1 MPPPVAR
8 VRPNWTPAD
17 WRGDGRP
24 HPDLARREVGGRRW
38 RGQVFAIAR
47 AIRPR
52 YRLLVLLATF
62 AAEGDCG
69 DGRRYPGRRRSEVG
83 GQERPIS
90 LPPALHA
97 DIEVHLARFAEHGPY
112 GRRFVGPL
120 GGVPRRRNFNRV
132 WKRAPTDAGIPAD
145 LGLHPHHLRYTGSTW
160 SAQSGATPKL
170 GSATP
175 ARGRRWYTSTR
186 HATAIRLSR
195 LHSTP

>member
-17 WRGDGRP
+17 WRGDGRATSGP
-24 HPDLARREVGGRRW
+24 GAPRLAAGVGGSRCS
-38 RGQVFAIAR
+38 
-47 AIRPR
+47 P
-52 YRLLVLLATF
+52 L
-62 AAEGDCG
+62 
-69 DGRRYPGRRRSEVG
+69 PGRSGHATDCSCCWRRSPRKATAEMEDGTQVDDDAKSEAG
-83 GQERPIS
+83 KRPNS